1 MIITST
7 FDIIFHSNPFCNR
20 RSTAI
25 YIMPTSSIPVASLH
39 PKKEIISLVILS
51 VLLLW
56 NTKYLF
62 VTKANITANTQDMT
76 VDSTFGICRISQ
88 QR

>member
-1 MIITST
+1 MIITRT
-7 FDIIFHSNPFCNR
+7 FDIIFHNRPFRRN

-25 YIMPTSSIPVASLH
+25 YIIATSSIPVAVLQ
-39 PKKEIISLVILS
+39 PKKDTISFAILS
-51 VLLLW
+51 LFLLW